1 MSAASRLMTLVL
13 ACVGLLTACDDA
25 PAAAAPVPV
34 PVAKKKVEA
43 AAAPVVAVSQ
53 VDYVYNSINKRDPF
67 RGTLV
72 DTRETRVDP
81 AGGAAAP
88 CGDPLCQLDLD
99 ELVVVAVVSGDA
111 NPLAMVEDRK
121 GVGHIVRRNTK
132 MGKSGG
138 KVTQVL
144 RECIVVTS
152 FVSGGADGKPIAKKD
167 EMCVK
172 TTDARTQPALDLLRN
187 KEFSQ

>member
-1 MSAASRLMTLVL
+1 MKSLLKFSLSAVL
-13 ACVGLLTACDDA
+13 LGGVFSGCEDEA
-25 PAAAAPVPV
+25 PPPPPPVARKKAPV
-34 PVAKKKVEA
+34 E
-43 AAAPVVAVSQ
+43 AAPVVAATQ
-53 VDYVYNSINKRDPF
+53 VDYVYNAINKRDPF
-67 RGTLV
+67 RGTII
-72 DTRETRVDP
+72 DSPRPGPNDGQQGTQSCD
-81 AGGAAAP
+81 
-88 CGDPLCQLDLD
+88 DPLCQIDLD
-99 ELVVVAVVSGDA
+99 ELTVVAVVSGDA

-132 MGKSGG
+132 MGKAGG

-172 TTDARTQPALDLLRN
+172 TSDARSEPAFDLLRN

>member
-1 MSAASRLMTLVL
+1 MKTFLKLSLAAVL
-13 ACVGLLTACDDA
+13 AGPVFSGCGEDEPPPA
-25 PAAAAPVPV
+25 PPAVVKKKAPV
-34 PVAKKKVEA
+34 E
-43 AAAPVVAVSQ
+43 AAPVVVATQ
-53 VDYVYNSINKRDPF
+53 VDYVYNAINKRDPF
-67 RGTLV
+67 RGTTELV
-72 DTRETRVDP
+72 RQAPGPD
-81 AGGAAAP
+81 ASSGSAP
-88 CGDPLCQLDLD
+88 CDDPLCQLDLD
-99 ELVVVAVVSGDA
+99 DLTVVAVVSGDA

-132 MGKSGG
+132 MGKAGG

-172 TTDARTQPALDLLRN
+172 TNDSRTEPAFDLLRN
-187 KEFSQ
+187 KEVQ

>member
-1 MSAASRLMTLVL
+1 MKSLLKLSLSAVL
-13 ACVGLLTACDDA
+13 LGGVFSGCEDEA
-25 PAAAAPVPV
+25 PPPPPPVVRKKAPVEAAPVI
-34 PVAKKKVEA
+34 A
-43 AAAPVVAVSQ
+43 ATQ
-53 VDYVYNSINKRDPF
+53 VDYVYNAINKRDPF
-67 RGTLV
+67 RGTVLDPV
-72 DTRETRVDP
+72 RVQGPEINGQP
-81 AGGAAAP
+81 A
-88 CGDPLCQLDLD
+88 CDDPLCQLDLD
-99 ELVVVAVVSGDA
+99 DLTVVAVVSGDA

-132 MGKSGG
+132 MGKGGG

-172 TTDARTQPALDLLRN
+172 TTDARSEPAFDLLRN
-187 KEFSQ
+187 KEFQ